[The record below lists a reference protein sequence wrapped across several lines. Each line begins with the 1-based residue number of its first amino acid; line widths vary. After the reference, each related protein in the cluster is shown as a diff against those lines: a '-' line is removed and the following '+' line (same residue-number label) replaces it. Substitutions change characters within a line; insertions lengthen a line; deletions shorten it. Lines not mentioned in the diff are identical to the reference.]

1 MNEWKS
7 EGIDQKNK
15 GAIAKSV
22 KDIKDYYTSRDL
34 KFDRETRQE
43 VIDILKGAFG
53 KNEGRVSVTTET
65 TKEEA

>member
-53 KNEGRVSVTTET
+53 KN
-65 TKEEA
+65 